1 MASFKKLVRF
11 TSNNQAFYGD
21 LIEESGDRY
30 TVRKLKGDVFGE
42 LEQTEEIITTDTVG
56 CPPI

>member
-1 MASFKKLVRF
+1 MASFNKLVRF

-21 LIEESGDRY
+21 LIEETGGRY

-42 LEQTEEIITTDTVG
+42 LEQTEEIITTDTVSR
-56 CPPI
+56 I